1 MVILERFLP
10 YKCVYFREVSTLQG
24 WLLYRDVSLTGVVT
38 LERFLPYK
46 CVYFRE
52 VSTLQGWYQLMTGV
66 EYKLNIVERAF
77 ITQGEFILEGA
88 LM

>member
-1 MVILERFLP
+1 MRVMRKPVLIIRQETELFCTFL
-10 YKCVYFREVSTLQG
+10 
-24 WLLYRDVSLTGVVT
+24 
-38 LERFLPYK
+38 FLGGGGGGAK
-46 CVYFRE
+46 LIR
-52 VSTLQGWYQLMTGV
+52 GG